1 MSSETPV
8 KLVALTGIYA
18 GYEPNEDDGDEIE
31 VLTYDARLHTHV
43 TQTVRPAHSE
53 GGRMFLAFEA
63 NDKALRVRLRGA
75 TSLLATDPPAVT
87 MVGGKADGEQW
98 AFSRVGGDDLYPE
111 FALEG
116 LDAAS
121 FLHHA
126 SQTDRIRVEERGG
139 DGRTAE
145 FDATR
150 MTTTPVQPNMHHY
163 MTLEQQKAKSLVLHQ
178 LSVPGRRFFNS
189 AKWSFTM
196 TFMRFLT
203 PFLNLVTKLLTAIAD
218 RLGCAFGAMIAVAV
232 LLVVSLFLG
241 DQIIDSFNAVVG
253 FVREPTWA
261 ILKPIAVGSV
271 VVGLWLVWQVAR
283 SELWQDARANSRQ
296 RRDHPSDD
304 E

>member
-1 MSSETPV
+1 MSSETSV
-8 KLVALTGIYA
+8 KLVALTGIHA

-43 TQTVRPAHSE
+43 TQTVRPMHSE
-53 GGRMFLAFEA
+53 GGRVVLAFET
-63 NDKALRVRLRGA
+63 NDKTLRIRLRGA
-75 TSLLATDPPAVT
+75 ASVLAPEPPTVT
-87 MVGGKADGEQW
+87 MIGGKSDGKQW
-98 AFSRVGGDDLYPE
+98 AFPKVGGDDWYPE
-111 FALEG
+111 FVLEG

-126 SQTDRIRVEERGG
+126 SQTDRIRVEESGS

-145 FDATR
+145 FDAAR
-150 MTTTPVQPNMHHY
+150 MTSTPVQPNLHHH
-163 MTLEQQKAKSLVLHQ
+163 MMMEQKKARSLALHQ
-178 LSVPGRRFFNS
+178 LSIPGRRFYNS

-196 TFMRFLT
+196 TFLRFLT
-203 PFLNLVTKLLTAIAD
+203 PFLNLSTKLLTALTD
-218 RLGCAFGAMIAVAV
+218 RLGCAFGAVVAIAV

-261 ILKPIAVGSV
+261 ILKPIGVGLV

-283 SELWQDARANSRQ
+283 SGLWEDARANSRQ
-296 RRDHPSDD
+296 RRGRASDD

>member
-1 MSSETPV
+1 MSSETSV
-8 KLVALTGIYA
+8 KLVTLTGIHA
-18 GYEPNEDDGDEIE
+18 GYEPNEDEDDKVE
-31 VLTYDARLHTHV
+31 VLRYDARLHTHV

-53 GGRMFLAFEA
+53 GGRVFLAFEA

-87 MVGGKADGEQW
+87 MVGGKADGKQW
-98 AFSRVGGDDLYPE
+98 AFSRVGGDDLQPE
-111 FALEG
+111 FVLEG

-126 SQTDRIRVEERGG
+126 SQTDRIRVEEQGD

-150 MTTTPVQPNMHHY
+150 MTTTPVQPNLHHY
-163 MTLEQQKAKSLVLHQ
+163 MTLEQQKARSLALYQ
-178 LSVPGRRFFNS
+178 LSIPGRRFYNS
-189 AKWSFTM
+189 AKWG
-196 TFMRFLT
+196 FMMAFLRILT
-203 PFLNLVTKLLTAIAD
+203 PFLNLFVKVLTPLTG
-218 RLGCAFGAMIAVAV
+218 RLGCAFAATVVVGL
-232 LLVVSLFLG
+232 LLVASLFLG
-241 DQIIDSFNAVVG
+241 DQIIDSFDAVVG

-261 ILKPIAVGSV
+261 ILKPIGVGLA
-271 VVGLWLVWQVAR
+271 VVGPWLVWQMVR
-283 SELWQDARANSRQ
+283 SEMWQDARANSRR